1 MAHGRLK
8 QIAKELL
15 GYMTDV
21 VTPLIAVGTLA
32 LGAYMY
38 QDDKFRS
45 MLKRRLFTGALYAG
59 GLYVG
64 VKTLSRPNETST
76 IATF

>member
-1 MAHGRLK
+1 
-8 QIAKELL
+8 
-15 GYMTDV
+15 MTDV

-38 QDDKFRS
+38 KDDKFRS
-45 MLKRRLFTGALYAG
+45 MMKRRVLTGALYAG
-59 GLYVG
+59 GGYV
-64 VKTLSRPNETST
+64 VFETST

>member
-1 MAHGRLK
+1 
-8 QIAKELL
+8 
-15 GYMTDV
+15 MTDV

-38 QDDKFRS
+38 KDDKFRS
-45 MLKRRLFTGALYAG
+45 MMKRRVLTGALYAG
-59 GLYVG
+59 GGYV
-64 VKTLSRPNETST
+64 VFKTLTRPNETST